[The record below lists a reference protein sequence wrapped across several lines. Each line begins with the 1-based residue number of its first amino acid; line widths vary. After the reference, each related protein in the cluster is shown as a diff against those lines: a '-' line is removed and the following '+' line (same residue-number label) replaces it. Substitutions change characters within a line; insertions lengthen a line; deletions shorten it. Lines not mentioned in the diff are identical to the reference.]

1 MTIHERLEELRGE
14 YARGQAQVKAL
25 EQRQAEL
32 HDTLLRISGAIQVL
46 EELLAQGNGNGGG
59 IPQAEAAAQ
68 GWQPTQS

>member
-14 YARGQAQVKAL
+14 YARGQAQMKSL

-46 EELLAQGNGNGGG
+46 EELLAQDTGGNGSVS
-59 IPQAEAAAQ
+59 PVEAVAQ
-68 GWQPTQS
+68 GWQPAES